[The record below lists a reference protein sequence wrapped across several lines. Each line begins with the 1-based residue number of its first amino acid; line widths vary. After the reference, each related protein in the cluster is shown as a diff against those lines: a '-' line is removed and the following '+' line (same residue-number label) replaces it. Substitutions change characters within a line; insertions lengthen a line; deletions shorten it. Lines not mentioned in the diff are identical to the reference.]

1 MSRIVLTA
9 AVVAMLPALAHAGTK
24 EDVLATDK
32 TFSELSVA
40 KGSNAAFLAYM
51 ADDARIFGTGNEPPI
66 YSKAEAVKRFKN
78 SGNGDPKVNILSW
91 APGHAEV
98 SGDGTLAYTDG
109 HWLFEGADRKGGR
122 LHLTGHYVTV
132 WRKTGGGWKFISDIG
147 TTDPKPAK

>member
-1 MSRIVLTA
+1 MNPILVMA
-9 AVVAMLPALAHAGTK
+9 AMIAMLPALAQAGPK
-24 EDVLATDK
+24 EEVLATDK
-32 TFSELSVA
+32 TFSELSVT

-66 YSKAEAVKRFKN
+66 HGKPEAVKRFKT
-78 SGNGDPKVNILSW
+78 SGNGDPKVNVLSW
-91 APGHAEV
+91 VPDHAEA

-109 HWLFEGADRKGGR
+109 HWLFEGVDGKGGH

-132 WRKTGGGWKFISDIG
+132 WRKTAGGWKFISDIG